1 MVAMIADKE
10 KLKSQVNADGIN
22 QDLNSSTQ
30 AKPLLW
36 SIVNHN
42 YWGHYNPIQTLQTTI
57 Q

>member
-42 YWGHYNPIQTLQTTI
+42 Y
-57 Q
+57 